1 MNELLEIYEKNRG
14 FIEDFLKDT
23 ILNNTSNL
31 LNEQNLKNLF
41 NYFKSLEL
49 VYIVENKNKKQ
60 VSANFYRNKTDI
72 SEKGKSRSYL
82 FKKIDFEK
90 SLMSPPYKSS
100 ATGNICI
107 TLAIPLKDKT
117 LFLDFNLKKLLER
130 LKLLETH
137 TVFDTTTKIFYAF
150 SGFFM
155 MFLSFAIL
163 IYSGYEILKHEE
175 ISIMSF
181 FKPIIYVTIAIAIFD
196 LSKTLLEQEV
206 FFKSL
211 KKDENI
217 EKKTFV
223 KFIISILIALSIE
236 ALMLVF
242 KISLNKISL
251 MSNAFWLFLGISLMI
266 ATLTFFIKINK
277 FDIIHTKR

>member
-1 MNELLEIYEKNRG
+1 MSELLEIYEKNRA
-14 FIEDFLKDT
+14 FIEAFLKDT
-23 ILNNTSNL
+23 ILNNSSNIL
-31 LNEQNLKNLF
+31 HDRNLKQLF
-41 NYFKSLEL
+41 EYFKSLEL
-49 VYIVENKNKKQ
+49 VYVVDNETKKQ
-60 VSANFYRNKTDI
+60 ISPNIYRNKTD
-72 SEKGKSRSYL
+72 EKEKDKSRSYL

-90 SLMSPPYKSS
+90 SLMIPPYKSS

-107 TLAIPLKDKT
+107 TLAIPHNDKT

-130 LKLLETH
+130 LRLLETH
-137 TVFDTTTKIFYAF
+137 AFFDNTTKIFYAF

-163 IYSGYEILKHEE
+163 AYSGYEILKHNE
-175 ISIMSF
+175 ITIMSF

-196 LSKTLLEQEV
+196 LSKTLLAQEV
-206 FFKSL
+206 FFKSF

-242 KISLNKISL
+242 KISLKNISL
-251 MSNAFWLFLGISLMI
+251 MSNAFWLFAGISLMI
-266 ATLTFFIKINK
+266 GTLTFFIKINK
-277 FDIIHTKR
+277 

>member
-23 ILNNTSNL
+23 VLNNTSNL
-31 LNEQNLKNLF
+31 LDKQNILHLF
-41 NYFKSLEL
+41 DYFKSLEL
-49 VYIVENKNKKQ
+49 AYVVDNSTKRQISSNY
-60 VSANFYRNKTDI
+60 YRNKIDET
-72 SEKGKSRSYL
+72 EKNKSRSYL

-100 ATGNICI
+100 ATGSICI
-107 TLAIPLKDKT
+107 TLAIPQKDKT

-137 TVFDTTTKIFYAF
+137 TVFDSTTKLFYAL

-163 IYSGYEILKHEE
+163 IYSGYEILKHGE
-175 ISIMSF
+175 ITIMSF
-181 FKPIIYVTIAIAIFD
+181 FKPIIYITIAIAIFD

-206 FFKSL
+206 FFKSY

-242 KISLNKISL
+242 KISLNNISL
-251 MSNAFWLFLGISLMI
+251 MSNAFWLFAGISLMMG
-266 ATLTFFIKINK
+266 TLTFFIKNSK
-277 FDIIHTKR
+277 

>member
-1 MNELLEIYEKNRG
+1 MNELLEIFEKNRG

-23 ILNNTSNL
+23 ILNNTSDFSD
-31 LNEQNLKNLF
+31 ERNLKNLF

-49 VYIVENKNKKQ
+49 IYVVDNKTKTQTSPNIYK
-60 VSANFYRNKTDI
+60 NKTDYK
-72 SEKGKSRSYL
+72 EKNKSRNYL

-107 TLAIPLKDKT
+107 TLAIPQKDKT
-117 LFLDFNLKKLLER
+117 VFLDFNLKKLLER
-130 LKLLETH
+130 LRLLETH
-137 TVFDTTTKIFYAF
+137 SFFDSTTKLFYAL

-155 MFLSFAIL
+155 MFLSFSIL
-163 IYSGYEILKHEE
+163 VYSGYEILKHEQ

-181 FKPIIYVTIAIAIFD
+181 FKPIIYITIAIAIFD

-206 FFKSL
+206 FFKSF

-242 KISLNKISL
+242 KISLKNISL
-251 MSNAFWLFLGISLMI
+251 MSNAFWLFAGISLMI
-266 ATLTFFIKINK
+266 ISLTYFIKIN
-277 FDIIHTKR
+277 R

>member
-1 MNELLEIYEKNRG
+1 MNELLEIYEKNKTL
-14 FIEDFLKDT
+14 IESFLKDT

-31 LNEQNLKNLF
+31 LSEENLKQLF
-41 NYFKSLEL
+41 DYFKSLEL
-49 VYIVENKNKKQ
+49 IYIVNNNTKKQ
-60 VSANFYRNKTDI
+60 VSPNYYKNKID
-72 SEKGKSRSYL
+72 SNENGKSRAYL
-82 FKKIDFEK
+82 FKKIDFEN

-107 TLAIPLKDKT
+107 TLAIKQKDKT

-137 TVFDTTTKIFYAF
+137 TLFDSTTKIFYAF

-155 MFLSFAIL
+155 IFLSFAIL
-163 IYSGYEILKHEE
+163 IYSGYEILKHGE

-181 FKPIIYVTIAIAIFD
+181 FKPIIYITIAIAIFD

-206 FFKSL
+206 FFKGF

-242 KISLNKISL
+242 KISLNNISL
-251 MSNAFWLFLGISLMI
+251 MSNAF
-266 ATLTFFIKINK
+266 
-277 FDIIHTKR
+277 

>member
-1 MNELLEIYEKNRG
+1 MNELLEIYERNRA
-14 FIEDFLKDT
+14 FIESFLKDT

-31 LNEQNLKNLF
+31 LSEKNIKHLF
-41 NYFKSLEL
+41 DYFKSLEL
-49 VYIVENKNKKQ
+49 IYIVDNKTKKQ
-60 VSANFYRNKTDI
+60 I
-72 SEKGKSRSYL
+72 SSNYYKNRENENEKDKSREYL
-82 FKKIDFEK
+82 FQKIDFEK

-107 TLAIPLKDKT
+107 TLAIPQKDKT

-137 TVFDTTTKIFYAF
+137 TLFDNTTKIFYGL

-155 MFLSFAIL
+155 MFLSFSIL
-163 IYSGYEILKHEE
+163 VYSGYEILKHEE

-181 FKPIIYVTIAIAIFD
+181 FKPIIYITIAIAIFD

-206 FFKSL
+206 FFKSY

-242 KISLNKISL
+242 KISLNNISL

-266 ATLTFFIKINK
+266 ISLTFFIKINK
-277 FDIIHTKR
+277 NI

>member
-1 MNELLEIYEKNRG
+1 MNELLEIYEKNRQ
-14 FIEDFLKDT
+14 FIESFLKDT
-23 ILNNTSNL
+23 IMNNTLSIFSDANL
-31 LNEQNLKNLF
+31 NQLF
-41 NYFKSLEL
+41 DHFKSLEL
-49 VYIVENKNKKQ
+49 VYIVDNETKTQISPNYYRKKQ
-60 VSANFYRNKTDI
+60 DAK
-72 SEKGKSRSYL
+72 EKGKSRSYL
-82 FKKIDFEK
+82 FKKIDFDK

-107 TLAIPLKDKT
+107 TLAIKQNDKT

-137 TVFDTTTKIFYAF
+137 TFFDNTTKIFYAF

-163 IYSGYEILKHEE
+163 VYSGYEMMKHGE

-181 FKPIIYVTIAIAIFD
+181 FKPIIYITIAIAIFD

-206 FFKSL
+206 FFKSF

-242 KISLNKISL
+242 KISLNNISL

-266 ATLTFFIKINK
+266 ISLTFFIKTNK
-277 FDIIHTKR
+277 NI